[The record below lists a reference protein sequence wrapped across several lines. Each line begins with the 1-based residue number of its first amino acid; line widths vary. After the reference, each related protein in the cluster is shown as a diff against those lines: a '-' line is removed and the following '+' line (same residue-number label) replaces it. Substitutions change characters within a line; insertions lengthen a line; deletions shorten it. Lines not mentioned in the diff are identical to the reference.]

1 MKRVLLFLF
10 LSFPTILTWGATV
23 SIWQGSKIFSTW
35 SDVLDISGSKFSKI
49 KADDLVVFCLK
60 SNGDAKLQVSYGS
73 GWTTFPGL
81 DAMPVTDDYN
91 MVVTKQ
97 TAVQLK
103 QGIHIKGTGY
113 TLKSISIVSNDTG
126 YSTSSTDLFAW
137 KDLMTS
143 GATRGESSIVSL
155 MAYGG
160 AGWYWPETC
169 DLSGFG
175 SIEVNLLQPAA
186 EPIIVQLLYGNSG
199 VKRMKIAKG
208 ATNCKITLTSAH
220 KTAYSFNI
228 MSEKAQAIAIG
239 SVELLDKE
247 GKVAGID
254 PTEEKTG
261 ITSNYYTL
269 NGVQQNQLSKG
280 INIIVSK
287 TQGGQTY
294 TQKIIR

>member
-10 LSFPTILTWGATV
+10 LSFPAILTWGATV

-60 SNGDAKLQVSYGS
+60 SNGDAKQQVSYGS